1 MMEVEAAKKMW
12 APRSEAIGLRYTTL
26 VSDGNCKLFNEPRPS
41 RRSNVQTM
49 CLIDWKLRC
58 GICCRR
64 SRSGIYTR
72 AVARGQV
79 SPSHSGNSSCLL
91 SPRVAVHVR
100 KVDHRHTGENLLQCS
115 MRGMTQN
122 AEKSFHAIIWQ
133 RCPKHIFLGVNRFK
147 VATALAVATINKGS
161 RALRELL
168 FACGCSM

>member
-1 MMEVEAAKKMW
+1 MCSLIISKPSPAKTEQRMKCENRSCSVFFLAFSTAAASM
-12 APRSEAIGLRYTTL
+12 SLRPVPVL
-26 VSDGNCKLFNEPRPS
+26 LLFFYN
-41 RRSNVQTM
+41 
-49 CLIDWKLRC
+49 
-58 GICCRR
+58 
-64 SRSGIYTR
+64 R